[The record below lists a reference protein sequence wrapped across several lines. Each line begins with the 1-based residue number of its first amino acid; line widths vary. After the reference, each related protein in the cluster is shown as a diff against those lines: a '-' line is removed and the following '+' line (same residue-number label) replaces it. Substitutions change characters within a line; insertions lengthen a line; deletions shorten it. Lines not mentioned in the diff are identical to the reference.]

1 MFDDKE
7 LRQIIAQNLKQFR
20 EERDLSQ
27 TDLGKVIGK
36 AKTTISTWER
46 GESMPD
52 AAMLYRLAT
61 YYNKTIDAMYK
72 SDQKRQ
78 GGAS

>member
-7 LRQIIAQNLKQFR
+7 LRQIIAANLRQFR

-27 TDLGKVIGK
+27 TDLGKIIGK

-61 YYNKTIDAMYK
+61 YYNKTIDMMYK
-72 SDQKRQ
+72 NNQKK

>member
-1 MFDDKE
+1 MTDDNE
-7 LRQIIAQNLKQFR
+7 LRQIIADNLKRFR
-20 EERDLSQ
+20 EEKGLSQ

-46 GESMPD
+46 GESLPD

-61 YYNKTIDAMYK
+61 YYDKLIDVMYK
-72 SDQKRQ
+72 K
-78 GGAS
+78 GGQ

>member
-7 LRQIIAQNLKQFR
+7 LRQIIATNLRQFR

-27 TDLGKVIGK
+27 TDLGKIIGK

-61 YYNKTIDAMYK
+61 YYNKTIDMMYK
-72 SDQKRQ
+72 NNQKK

>member
-7 LRQIIAQNLKQFR
+7 LRQIIATNLRQFR

-27 TDLGKVIGK
+27 TDLGKIIGK

-61 YYNKTIDAMYK
+61 YYNKTIDMMYK
-72 SDQKRQ
+72 NNQKK
-78 GGAS
+78 GGVS

>member
-1 MFDDKE
+1 MINDNE
-7 LRQIIAQNLKQFR
+7 LRQIITENLKRYR
-20 EERDLSQ
+20 EEAGLSQ

-46 GESMPD
+46 GESLPD

-61 YYNKTIDAMYK
+61 YYHKTIDLMYK
-72 SDQKRQ
+72 K
-78 GGAS
+78 GGQS

>member
-1 MFDDKE
+1 MMDDNE
-7 LRQIIAQNLKQFR
+7 LRQIIADNLKRFR
-20 EERDLSQ
+20 EEKGLSQ

-46 GESMPD
+46 GESLPD

-61 YYNKTIDAMYK
+61 YYDKLIDVMYK
-72 SDQKRQ
+72 K
-78 GGAS
+78 GGK

>member
-7 LRQIIAQNLKQFR
+7 LRETIAYNLKAFR
-20 EERDLSQ
+20 EEKGLSQ
-27 TDLGKVIGK
+27 TELGQIIDK

-46 GESMPD
+46 GESLPD

-61 YYNKTIDAMYK
+61 YYNKTIDLMYK
-72 SDQKRQ
+72 KN
-78 GGAS
+78 GGKA

>member
-7 LRQIIAQNLKQFR
+7 LRQIIAANLRQFR

-27 TDLGKVIGK
+27 TDLGRIIGK

-61 YYNKTIDAMYK
+61 YYNKTIDMMYK
-72 SDQKRQ
+72 NNQKK

>member
-1 MFDDKE
+1 MMDDNE
-7 LRQIIAQNLKQFR
+7 LKQIIADNLKRFR
-20 EERDLSQ
+20 EEKGLSQ

-46 GESMPD
+46 GESLPD

-61 YYNKTIDAMYK
+61 YYDKLIDVMYK
-72 SDQKRQ
+72 K
-78 GGAS
+78 GGK

>member
-1 MFDDKE
+1 MFDDNE

-27 TDLGKVIGK
+27 TDLGKIVGK

-61 YYNKTIDAMYK
+61 YYNKTIDLMY
-72 SDQKRQ
+72 QKNNKQ
-78 GGAS
+78 GGAQ